1 MNSDLKPIFRIS
13 SGLDAPDLKSSEM
26 LPRIKGEWHNS
37 SRCKLSAPI
46 VDRHSI
52 CGSCLVLS
60 PLPRRE
66 RTSKKRSHQRIDC
79 CLFILGVG
87 HEHACRLRRGN
98 KALRRLTRRLSI
110 SAYVNSVQQLFGG
123 CLLAC
128 FMCRILPLLAQ
139 GNFLARVK
147 LLAMNL
153 FQLLRFREKAEVG
166 ESLRIVGGF
175 LFYFIFW
182 P

>member
-1 MNSDLKPIFRIS
+1 MRAVYDEATRRC
-13 SGLDAPDLKSSEM
+13 DASLAASVS
-26 LPRIKGEWHNS
+26 L
-37 SRCKLSAPI
+37 
-46 VDRHSI
+46 
-52 CGSCLVLS
+52 
-60 PLPRRE
+60 
-66 RTSKKRSHQRIDC
+66 RTSTASSSS
-79 CLFILGVG
+79 LAV
-87 HEHACRLRRGN
+87 A
-98 KALRRLTRRLSI
+98 
-110 SAYVNSVQQLFGG
+110 

-153 FQLLRFREKAEVG
+153 FQLLRFRGKAEVG